1 MTSVVR
7 CQLFNNSIVF
17 IKQVSYGGLFGTEKR
32 TRKASYCTIIYGI
45 DPKVNSGAD
54 WWKSCISASFLK
66 IINIFPFFFQSTRL
80 GGLLQFS
87 KYSNGLLAIR

>member
-1 MTSVVR
+1 MVAYLEQRREQGKLAIAQFMVLILKSILE
-7 CQLFNNSIVF
+7 QIGGNN
-17 IKQVSYGGLFGTEKR
+17 
-32 TRKASYCTIIYGI
+32 A
-45 DPKVNSGAD
+45 
-54 WWKSCISASFLK
+54 SASFLK